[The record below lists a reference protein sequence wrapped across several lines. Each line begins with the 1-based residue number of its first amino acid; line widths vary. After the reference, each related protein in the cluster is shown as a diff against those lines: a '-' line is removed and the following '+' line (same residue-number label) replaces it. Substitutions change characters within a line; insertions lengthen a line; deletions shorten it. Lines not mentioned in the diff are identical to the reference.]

1 MLTLCG
7 GRSQAAVKEV
17 LPARKSLRL
26 QKIEAETLTLPAEP
40 RGTLVYEEVARFK

>member
-1 MLTLCG
+1 MMSLCG

-26 QKIEAETLTLPAEP
+26 QNKEAEILTRPPEP
-40 RGTLVYEEVARFK
+40 SGTYEQVAAYK